1 MNKTDQLI
9 NSLQQWT
16 KGLEM
21 DVLVAKVVMNL
32 ITLWYS
38 TNENGDQKK
47 IEVRKTEEKGE
58 D

>member
-21 DVLVAKVVMNL
+21 DVLFSKVVMNL

>member
-1 MNKTDQLI
+1 
-9 NSLQQWT
+9 
-16 KGLEM
+16 
-21 DVLVAKVVMNL
+21 MNL